1 MESRSDNLVNLF
13 SVKYTVDRVH
23 KREWIDNK
31 YFTNSLLHWE
41 KFASFVQC
49 EKKKRRKY
57 SPPGIDAIVRGGEK
71 NWFSVTEYLC
81 INLPFYIYLLSVSE
95 PKFEHNIELKISPAT
110 RGLFPNFSFAGH
122 KRNRPSSPLPLVHVY
137 LRRVESRKRGR
148 EKSIRPASIRSSSMD
163 SSIPDNHFHGS
174 NHAETNLLPHLAR
187 SPRSVDSKFFS
198 FFFFL
203 YTIGTPANWVVTS
216 PTGGFSRQISE
227 NPRRDRWPSLEHSR
241 TSEVAER
248 KREEGR
254 RDTRRASHRRDEDG
268 ERWDITGRE
277 RDKWAEVW
285 GKHIPY
291 RYSLSCS
298 SYPLAISCRISPSRL
313 IELLVYTYTT
323 HNDSSER
330 ERGTGS
336 VNSSLL
342 LFLRLSRVIFQF
354 LFLRFPTLSSSIFLP
369 SSFFFYLFHWYILFQ
384 LSLLFKIFY
393 IRRREKRANSTDLN
407 VTILSDNRNVG

>member
-1 MESRSDNLVNLF
+1 
-13 SVKYTVDRVH
+13 
-23 KREWIDNK
+23 
-31 YFTNSLLHWE
+31 
-41 KFASFVQC
+41 
-49 EKKKRRKY
+49 
-57 SPPGIDAIVRGGEK
+57 
-71 NWFSVTEYLC
+71 
-81 INLPFYIYLLSVSE
+81 
-95 PKFEHNIELKISPAT
+95 
-110 RGLFPNFSFAGH
+110 
-122 KRNRPSSPLPLVHVY
+122 
-137 LRRVESRKRGR
+137 
-148 EKSIRPASIRSSSMD
+148 MD

-198 FFFFL
+198 FFFF
-203 YTIGTPANWVVTS
+203 YI
-216 PTGGFSRQISE
+216 
-227 NPRRDRWPSLEHSR
+227 PSLEHSR

>member
-198 FFFFL
+198 FFFF
-203 YTIGTPANWVVTS
+203 YI
-216 PTGGFSRQISE
+216 
-227 NPRRDRWPSLEHSR
+227 PS
-241 TSEVAER
+241 A
-248 KREEGR
+248 
-254 RDTRRASHRRDEDG
+254 HRRIESWRVPPVVSVARSLKIPGGIVDLLSSTLELP
-268 ERWDITGRE
+268 
-277 RDKWAEVW
+277 KWL
-285 GKHIPY
+285 
-291 RYSLSCS
+291 R
-298 SYPLAISCRISPSRL
+298 
-313 IELLVYTYTT
+313 
-323 HNDSSER
+323 ER
-330 ERGTGS
+330 ERKGEG
-336 VNSSLL
+336 
-342 LFLRLSRVIFQF
+342 
-354 LFLRFPTLSSSIFLP
+354 
-369 SSFFFYLFHWYILFQ
+369 
-384 LSLLFKIFY
+384 
-393 IRRREKRANSTDLN
+393 IRGAHRIDETRTEKGG
-407 VTILSDNRNVG
+407 I